1 MPERSVQK
9 ELIDLEHEWLQA
21 ISRDDMEKLESIV
34 GHEYTLTANGF
45 PGGRT
50 RISRQEWMA
59 TVPAYE
65 VHSYELGNIV
75 VKDYD
80 AAAAVFVDLDLQ
92 ATFRGGGQK
101 RCLRRDGRVGQA
113 GWALAGGDQKLDLYL
128 EVLCY
133 VEAVMRRALL
143 PVRCHLF
150 TQRRGRGSRKLACPT

>member
-9 ELIDLEHEWLQA
+9 ELTDLEHEWLQA

-65 VHSYELGNIV
+65 VHSYEFGNIV
-75 VKDYD
+75 VKDY
-80 AAAAVFVDLDLQ
+80 ALPPWCSL
-92 ATFRGGGQK
+92 TLT
-101 RCLRRDGRVGQA
+101 CRRPSEGRT
-113 GWALAGGDQKLDLYL
+113 
-128 EVLCY
+128 
-133 VEAVMRRALL
+133 EAV
-143 PVRCHLF
+143 P
-150 TQRRGRGSRKLACPT
+150 SP

>member
-80 AAAAVFVDLDLQ
+80 DAAVVFADFDLQ
-92 ATFRGGGQK
+92 ATVRGEDRSGAFAVTDVWV
-101 RCLRRDGRVGQA
+101 RRDGRWQVVA
-113 GWALAGGDQKLDLYL
+113 
-128 EVLCY
+128 
-133 VEAVMRRALL
+133 RSSI
-143 PVRCHLF
+143 F
-150 TQRRGRGSRKLACPT
+150 TSRSSAT